1 MNLKGKFVLVPFP
14 FTNLKARKLRPALVL
29 YEGKEDV
36 VVAFVS
42 SRIDRFE
49 PNTDVKIE
57 TSHPEFRTTGLKVS
71 SIIKLTKI
79 ATLHKGLLIGI
90 LGELPK
96 DLVQEVNL
104 KLCSNPMIERD

>member
-14 FTNLKARKLRPALVL
+14 FTNLKATKLRPALVL
-29 YEGKEDV
+29 HEGKEDV

-42 SRIDRFE
+42 SRKNRFE
-49 PNTDVKIE
+49 PDTDVKIE
-57 TSHPEFRTTGLKVS
+57 TSHPEFTSTGLKVS

-79 ATLHKGLLIGI
+79 ATLHKGLLIGV

-96 DLVQEVNL
+96 DLFQEVNS
-104 KLCSNPMIERD
+104 KLCSNLRIVE